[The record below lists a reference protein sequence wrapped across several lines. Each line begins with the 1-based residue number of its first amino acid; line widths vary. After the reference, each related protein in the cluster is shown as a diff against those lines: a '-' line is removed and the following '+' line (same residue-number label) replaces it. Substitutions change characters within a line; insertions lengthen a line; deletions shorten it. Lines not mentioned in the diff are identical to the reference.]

1 MCYFFIFSIA
11 CSYYCIVIY
20 SWIETQTCNEATK
33 RYWRKISLRSR
44 NGLNL
49 IDQNT
54 KSAFDIIQY
63 KHVYI
68 HIMIW
73 FMQALLD
80 PQNSTNSTML
90 NSGIQIPANTLV
102 DNALSNVMEENASV
116 VSSLSSND
124 LKSNQETF
132 ALFDSMDNQLYNL

>member
-1 MCYFFIFSIA
+1 
-11 CSYYCIVIY
+11 
-20 SWIETQTCNEATK
+20 
-33 RYWRKISLRSR
+33 
-44 NGLNL
+44 
-49 IDQNT
+49 
-54 KSAFDIIQY
+54 
-63 KHVYI
+63 
-68 HIMIW
+68 
-73 FMQALLD
+73 MQALLD